1 MEEGKIWDVI
11 IVGGGPAGLT
21 AGIYASRARRE
32 ALILERLAPG
42 GLMTLTDRIDNYPGF
57 KDGIAGYELAQAME
71 AQAVKLGASVEHAT
85 VEKVESDGDLKS
97 VHTDKGSYRAK
108 TVVIASGTQPRR
120 LNVPGESKLFGRGV
134 STCATC
140 DGPFFRDRVV
150 GVVGGGDSAVQE
162 SIYLSRFAREVH
174 IIHRR
179 DQLRA
184 VKNLQEKAFSIESIK
199 FHWNRVPIAIE
210 GENKVEAVI
219 LKDTKTGD
227 TERLPLDGLFIF
239 IGLLPNTSFLVDLPL
254 TTDEHGFIVT
264 NENMETSVPGI
275 YAVGD
280 VRSKSLRQIATAVAD
295 GAIAAFDLEKY
306 LG

>member
-1 MEEGKIWDVI
+1 
-11 IVGGGPAGLT
+11 
-21 AGIYASRARRE
+21 
-32 ALILERLAPG
+32 
-42 GLMTLTDRIDNYPGF
+42 
-57 KDGIAGYELAQAME
+57 
-71 AQAVKLGASVEHAT
+71 SVEHAT

-140 DGPFFRDRVV
+140 DGPFFRNRVV

-162 SIYLSRFAREVH
+162 SIYLSRFAKEVH

-184 VKNLQEKAFSIESIK
+184 VKDLQEKAFSIESIK